1 MTLMNKMKRD
11 LDLSFKFAYDRTV
24 LRQIFDKDQTGS
36 EDLVDY
42 VINKM

>member
-24 LRQIFDKDQTGS
+24 LRQIIDEDQTDS